1 MENVPCRRSI
11 STYFHTYYAFFPTWY
26 SNEMS
31 QPYKQYLDSGGI
43 SVTGEIKYRLSEEWD
58 SIPEQD
64 RFDHRAVWHV
74 SSDKILKDI
83 RNC

>member
-1 MENVPCRRSI
+1 
-11 STYFHTYYAFFPTWY
+11 
-26 SNEMS
+26 MS

-64 RFDHRAVWHV
+64 RFDHGAVWHV